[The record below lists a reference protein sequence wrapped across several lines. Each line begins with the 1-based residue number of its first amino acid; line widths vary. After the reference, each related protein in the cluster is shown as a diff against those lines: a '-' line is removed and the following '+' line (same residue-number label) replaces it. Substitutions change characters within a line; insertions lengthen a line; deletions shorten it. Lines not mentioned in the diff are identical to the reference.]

1 MAVVTNEGGS
11 RYDWREIAKKGLK
24 ASAIAALGFLTVR
37 FDLLGDFPH
46 HRSKAEVRAA
56 LEEKVMARYRSEGA
70 AGRFSL
76 LLLQDQSPGQG
87 IFVGALEGGN
97 SVLGIVPRTLHGI
110 KSSVGYEKQNR
121 SFGQDCLMGSAYDTT
136 PSEIRGRAHG
146 DISSVATVN
155 VVDDETVVYPAAS
168 NAAPLRFAQGETPSQ
183 LLIPADGHTRSTLEA
198 YGCNPKIGV

>member
-1 MAVVTNEGGS
+1 MTAVSAEGNPGRHWREFAGKGFKRGAVV
-11 RYDWREIAKKGLK
+11 
-24 ASAIAALGFLTVR
+24 ALGLLTVL
-37 FDLLGDFPH
+37 FDLLGDIPH

-76 LLLQDQSPGQG
+76 LLLQDQTPGHG

-121 SFGQDCLMGSAYDTT
+121 TFGQDCLMGSAYDTT

-146 DISSVATVN
+146 DISSAATVN
-155 VVDDETVVYPAAS
+155 VVDNETVVYPAAS

-198 YGCNPKIGV
+198 YGCDSNIGV